1 MPESTIGDRCREL
14 RRREGWTQEEL
25 AEKAGVSAGVIAK
38 IEQGGTVR
46 METLHAVARALGVV
60 TVTFVAPTSPE
71 PRESLDEMVLSEMRS
86 AIHPPVSIT
95 GQPLFGLTSAGAP
108 DLDRLRRAVNKVARV
123 YHSDRYDDLAS
134 LMPALVRSA
143 HHHVDAFGDGQEH
156 TEALR
161 LRADV
166 NGIAGRYLIQIR
178 AHDLALIALQTSL
191 RDAIEIGDRPL
202 AAAAVSGQAWAML
215 RQGRLT
221 EAEQLCVRAADEVE
235 PKMSTATPD
244 QLSAW
249 GWLLHRAAAAASRNN
264 RPAEAREYV
273 SVARTAGARME
284 QEHDGL
290 AGHQSFG
297 PVSAGALGPEVEL
310 LAGRPDEALRL
321 AERIPRN
328 AGRAEPSTW
337 NRHQVD
343 IARAHIG
350 VGNPGRATEIMTAL
364 REKHPGWLKFQQPA
378 RDATREILATRPR
391 TLTEDQ
397 RRLAEFMGVEG

>member
-1 MPESTIGDRCREL
+1 MPESTIADRCREL
-14 RRREGWTQEEL
+14 RRRNGLTQEEL
-25 AEKAGVSAGVIAK
+25 AEKAHLSLGVIEK
-38 IEQGGTVR
+38 IEQGKTVR
-46 METLHAVARALGVV
+46 MESLHAVARALNVV
-60 TVTFVAPTSPE
+60 TVTFVAPNSPE
-71 PRESLDEMVLSEMRS
+71 PRESLDEMVLAEMRS

-95 GQPLFGLTSAGAP
+95 GHPLFGLTPAGVP
-108 DLDRLRRAVNKVARV
+108 DLDRLRRAVQNVARA
-123 YHSDRYDDLAS
+123 YHADRYDDLAS

-143 HHHVDAFGDGQEH
+143 HHHVDTVGSGQDH
-156 TEALR
+156 AEALR

-166 NGIAGRYLIQIR
+166 TGIAGRYLIQIR

-191 RDAIEIGDRPL
+191 RDAIEIGDQPL
-202 AAAAVSGQAWAML
+202 AAAAVSSQAWAML

-249 GWLLHRAAAAASRNN
+249 GWLLHRAAGAASRNN
-264 RPAEAREYV
+264 RPAEAREYAAI
-273 SVARTAGARME
+273 ARTAGARME
-284 QEHDGL
+284 QERDDL

-310 LAGRPDEALRL
+310 LAGRPDEALHL
-321 AERIPRN
+321 AELIPRN
-328 AGRAEPSTW
+328 VGHAEPSTW

-343 IARAHIG
+343 VARANVG
-350 VGNPGRATEIMTAL
+350 VGNPDRATEIMTRL
-364 REKHPGWLKFQQPA
+364 RLQHGTWLKHQQPA
-378 RDATREILATRPR
+378 RDTTRAILATRPR

-397 RRLAEFMGVEG
+397 RLLANFMGVEG